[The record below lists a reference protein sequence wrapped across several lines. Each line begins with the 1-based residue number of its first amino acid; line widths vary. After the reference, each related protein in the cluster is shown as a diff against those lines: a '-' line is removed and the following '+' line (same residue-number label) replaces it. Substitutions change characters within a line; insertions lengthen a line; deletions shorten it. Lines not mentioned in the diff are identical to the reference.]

1 MKKAFIRILCL
12 LLGVNVFTACY
23 GPGPGLPPP
32 DQELIQ
38 KELEAMQQEQK
49 AWGEQQLQEDEPE
62 EEAET
67 PEQE

>member
-23 GPGPGLPPP
+23 GPYRGPETEP
-32 DQELIQ
+32 ESEMIQ
-38 KELEAMQQEQK
+38 KELKALEQE
-49 AWGEQQLQEDEPE
+49 QLQEAEAEPE
-62 EEAET
+62 TET

>member
-1 MKKAFIRILCL
+1 MKKAVIRILCL

-23 GPGPGLPPP
+23 GPALPPP

-38 KELEAMQQEQK
+38 KELEALQQQEEPQV
-49 AWGEQQLQEDEPE
+49 EEPE
-62 EEAET
+62 AEPEA

>member
-1 MKKAFIRILCL
+1 MKKAVIRILCL

-23 GPGPGLPPP
+23 GPGPLPPS

-38 KELEAMQQEQK
+38 RELDALQQEEPQV
-49 AWGEQQLQEDEPE
+49 EEPE
-62 EEAET
+62 AEPEA

>member
-23 GPGPGLPPP
+23 GPGPRIPY
-32 DQELIQ
+32 DEEVIQ
-38 KELEAMQQEQK
+38 QELEALEQEQ
-49 AWGEQQLQEDEPE
+49 APE
-62 EEAET
+62 ELPESQEQT

>member
-23 GPGPGLPPP
+23 GPDRSGLYN
-32 DQELIQ
+32 DQEMIQ
-38 KELEAMQQEQK
+38 QELEALEQ
-49 AWGEQQLQEDEPE
+49 EQQLQEEEPE
-62 EEAET
+62 EETET

>member
-23 GPGPGLPPP
+23 GPYRGPETEP
-32 DQELIQ
+32 ESEMIQ
-38 KELEAMQQEQK
+38 KELEALDE
-49 AWGEQQLQEDEPE
+49 AQQLQEPESVVEP
-62 EEAET
+62 ET

>member
-23 GPGPGLPPP
+23 GPHYPGPETGMDL
-32 DQELIQ
+32 ETIQ
-38 KELEAMQQEQK
+38 KELEALDE
-49 AWGEQQLQEDEPE
+49 AQQLQEAESEAEP
-62 EEAET
+62 ET

>member
-49 AWGEQQLQEDEPE
+49 ALEEQQLQEDEPE

>member
-1 MKKAFIRILCL
+1 MKKAVIRILCL

-23 GPGPGLPPP
+23 GPALPPP

-38 KELEAMQQEQK
+38 KELEALQQQEESQVEVPE
-49 AWGEQQLQEDEPE
+49 AEPE
-62 EEAET
+62 A

>member
-23 GPGPGLPPP
+23 GPDRSGLYN
-32 DQELIQ
+32 DQEMIQ
-38 KELEAMQQEQK
+38 QELEALEH
-49 AWGEQQLQEDEPE
+49 EQQLQEEEPE
-62 EEAET
+62 EETET

>member
-23 GPGPGLPPP
+23 GPYRGPEMVP
-32 DQELIQ
+32 EAEKIQ
-38 KELEAMQQEQK
+38 QELEAL
-49 AWGEQQLQEDEPE
+49 EQQAQQPQEEEPE
-62 EEAET
+62 AEPQT

>member
-23 GPGPGLPPP
+23 GPDRSGQYN
-32 DQELIQ
+32 DQEMIQ
-38 KELEAMQQEQK
+38 QELEALEQ
-49 AWGEQQLQEDEPE
+49 EQQLQEEEPE
-62 EEAET
+62 EETET